1 MATVLVNNDNSMIVT
16 IPERI
21 MQHSK
26 NIHTITI
33 LFLRCMKDM
42 I

>member
-33 LFLRCMKDM
+33 FVPQMDSVK
-42 I
+42 